1 MRPTSKR
8 SAPSRRRTAGPRAGA
23 ESGTFALILRVVA
36 RIPRGRVATY
46 GQVARLAGMPG
57 AARAVGWAL
66 AALPDERPRR
76 GSDGRPVGRDI
87 PWHRVINAQGGIS
100 PRGGGLDCGERQA
113 GRLRREGVRPSKGG
127 RYDLVRY
134 GWDGARAESAT
145 RSTSAS
151 RLSRRS
157 N

>member
-1 MRPTSKR
+1 MRPISKR
-8 SAPSRRRTAGPRAGA
+8 SAPSRRAAT
-23 ESGTFALILRVVA
+23 GTFALILQVVA

-66 AALPDERPRR
+66 AALPDERPGGGSAGRR
-76 GSDGRPVGRDI
+76 AGRDL
-87 PWHRVINAQGGIS
+87 PWHRVVNAQGGIS
-100 PRGGGLDCGERQA
+100 PRGGGGDCGERQA

-127 RYDLVRY
+127 RYDLLRY
-134 GWDGARAESAT
+134 RWDGARAEPAT
-145 RSTSAS
+145 RSTWGA
-151 RLSRRS
+151 RGSRRS

>member
-1 MRPTSKR
+1 MRPISKR
-8 SAPSRRRTAGPRAGA
+8 SGPSRRTGT
-23 ESGTFALILRVVA
+23 GTFALILRVVA

-66 AALPDERPRR
+66 AALPDERPRG

-100 PRGGGLDCGERQA
+100 PRGGGFDCGERQA
-113 GRLRREGVRPSKGG
+113 DRLLREGVRASKGG

-134 GWDGARAESAT
+134 GWDGAKAGSAT

-151 RLSRRS
+151 RGSRRS